1 MQKDVMNSGLI
12 KLAFSSNAFQMMGKG
27 GVGAGAGSKM
37 KVPVT

>member
-27 GVGAGAGSKM
+27 GGGAGSKM
-37 KVPVT
+37 KAPVT